1 LRAQYEYSKTGAV
14 NQYERIEKPKIK
26 NIFEIFY
33 DQFDESRVIQEYWI
47 NQEMIKKQEQIDK
60 MAAL

>member
-1 LRAQYEYSKTGAV
+1 M